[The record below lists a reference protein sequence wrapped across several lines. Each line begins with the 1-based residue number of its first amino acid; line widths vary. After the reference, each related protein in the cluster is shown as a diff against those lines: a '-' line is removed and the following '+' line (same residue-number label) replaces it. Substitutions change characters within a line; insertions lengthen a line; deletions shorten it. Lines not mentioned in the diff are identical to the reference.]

1 MREAWASLRERQAT
15 QTYRYAC
22 AGWQRSNTDSIDKEE
37 VDDLAVIL
45 QHVQEHYSQPL
56 LAFIGHSKGAVVL
69 LTLASQQSIPCKL
82 VGFRWV
88 FLLPLSRTLQ
98 LINVSGRFESSNVPA
113 SQRFTAAQNEELR
126 NKGSFVWLNYR
137 AGAEPER
144 PLRRPYVVTQ
154 EELDAHANRRM
165 DCLDQL
171 PGRCMVLNLHG
182 KGDGTGY

>member
-1 MREAWASLRERQAT
+1 M
-15 QTYRYAC
+15 
-22 AGWQRSNTDSIDKEE
+22 
-37 VDDLAVIL
+37 
-45 QHVQEHYSQPL
+45 
-56 LAFIGHSKGAVVL
+56 
-69 LTLASQQSIPCKL
+69 
-82 VGFRWV
+82 
-88 FLLPLSRTLQ
+88 Q

-126 NKGSFVWLNYR
+126 DKGSFVWLNYR

-182 KGDGTGY
+182 KGDGTGQISLSFRRFSLTDMTVPYDQAIQMDLAIRKGKASSDVMLLEAVQHNWDGPGHPELLASLIQAWILARANANIVRTGNDALVDHLGQNRDKASTQ